1 MRIGH
6 YVPKLKNY
14 NMYFENFG
22 NRQFKFEGSTELFND
37 LQQTSQS
44 CFLLNGFHE
53 MFDPIHDN
61 KGLKK
66 AGDVQR
72 KLLNG

>member
-1 MRIGH
+1 
-6 YVPKLKNY
+6 
-14 NMYFENFG
+14 MYFENFG